1 MILADWIILA
11 LLLIFALLGML
22 LGFGKGLKIFT
33 GGIFGVAISIFVC
46 YAVGG
51 LIINIGFI
59 QSALMNMRS
68 AIAAKDNGFCDF
80 LLTIH
85 IDIIV
90 YYVALFIIVQILR
103 IIIVRII
110 ASIAEINNIVLIIF
124 NKTLGIVLFLG
135 VLTLLTLLV
144 FQMIYLIS
152 GGVESSFYT
161 STLAGSKLKLDW
173 LYEHNPFMTIIKVI
187 RIELPVKL

>member
-1 MILADWIILA
+1 MILADWIILV

-33 GGIFGVAISIFVC
+33 GGIFGIAISVFVC

-51 LIINIGFI
+51 LIINFGFV
-59 QSALMNMRS
+59 QSGLLNMRTALAS
-68 AIAAKDNGFCDF
+68 KHNGFCNF

-85 IDIIV
+85 LDIIV

-110 ASIAEINNIVLIIF
+110 ASIAEINNIVLIIL
-124 NKTLGIVLFLG
+124 NKTFGVILFVG
-135 VLTLLTLLV
+135 VLTLVTLFV
-144 FQMIYLIS
+144 FQLIYVIS
-152 GGVESSFYT
+152 GGLESSFYT
-161 STLAGSKLKLDW
+161 STLAGSKLKLNW
-173 LYEHNPFMTIIKVI
+173 LFEHNPFMTIIKII
-187 RIELPVKL
+187 RIEIPVQV

>member
-11 LLLIFALLGML
+11 LLLVFALLGML

-33 GGIFGVAISIFVC
+33 GGIFGIAISIFVC

-59 QSALMNMRS
+59 QQALISMRT
-68 AIAAKDNGFCDF
+68 ALAEKDNGFCNF

-110 ASIAEINNIVLIIF
+110 ASVAEINNIVLIIF
-124 NKTLGIVLFLG
+124 NKTLGVILFVG
-135 VLTLLTLLV
+135 VLTLVTLFV
-144 FQMIYLIS
+144 FQIIYAIS

-161 STLAGSKLKLDW
+161 STLSGSKIKLDW
-173 LYEHNPFMTIIKVI
+173 LYANNPLITLIKVI
-187 RIELPVKL
+187 RIEIPVKV

>member
-11 LLLIFALLGML
+11 LLLAFALLGML

-33 GGIFGVAISIFVC
+33 GGIFGIAISVFVC
-46 YAVGG
+46 YAIGG
-51 LIINIGFI
+51 LVINIGFI
-59 QSALMNMRS
+59 QDALISMRT
-68 AIAAKDNGFCDF
+68 ALADKDNGFCNF

-110 ASIAEINNIVLIIF
+110 ASIAEINNIVLIIL
-124 NKTLGIVLFLG
+124 NKTLGVILFVG
-135 VLTLLTLLV
+135 VLTLITLFV

-152 GGVESSFYT
+152 GGLESSFYT
-161 STLAGSKLKLDW
+161 SSLAGSKLKLDW
-173 LYEHNPFMTIIKVI
+173 LYENNPFMTIINVI
-187 RIELPVKL
+187 RFEIPAK

>member
-103 IIIVRII
+103 IIIVIII
-110 ASIAEINNIVLIIF
+110 ASIA
-124 NKTLGIVLFLG
+124 
-135 VLTLLTLLV
+135 
-144 FQMIYLIS
+144 
-152 GGVESSFYT
+152 
-161 STLAGSKLKLDW
+161 
-173 LYEHNPFMTIIKVI
+173 
-187 RIELPVKL
+187 